1 MTGLLPNGVTGGGVI
16 PETDPGYRKV
26 TTALELA
33 QAIVAANKIDPGKTG
48 RSYVIEIM
56 NDLDLGWNEI
66 GTAAQTLA
74 STPFSQHGN
83 TPLLHPKLIAS
94 GVSNM
99 QISPKKGGLTI
110 FSANGATIRHSSWS
124 IKATSNII
132 IRNLKFDEL
141 WEWDEATKG
150 DYDKNNWD
158 FIVIGVGGGRVSHIW
173 IDHCTFTNAYDG
185 IIDTKGG
192 SSNVT
197 YSWNSYV
204 GDDGV
209 VNAFNPTAN
218 LSSFVWQ
225 QINKLEESKD
235 SYPLYSTLRNKM
247 LLSPE
252 QIVQVMQ
259 GTKKTMAVGE
269 LSKDVVNQMSS
280 VTFHHN
286 LFVNPVDRLP
296 RSAGAQIHSYNNYAD
311 ASNLLIAKRLRDAK
325 LAAMSTADQA
335 KFSGDNPFKFGPSLN
350 GSISVEDGAM
360 LVEKSVY
367 LDVLWPLRNNQS
379 NPGDASYT
387 GKILGLDTMYTLH
400 NEDGTTHA
408 ERGDS
413 TTAGSKLGPVQDLRI
428 KAFRWN
434 TTHGNAPYT
443 LSASAYDDPAGLK
456 GILQTGAGA
465 GKLSWS
471 KDNWLKTSY

>member
-1 MTGLLPNGVTGGGVI
+1 MPAGVTGGGVI

-48 RSYVIEIM
+48 RAYVIEIM

-66 GTAAQTLA
+66 GSAAQTLA
-74 STPFSQHGN
+74 STPFSKHAN
-83 TPLLHPKLIAS
+83 TPKLHPKLIAS
-94 GVSNM
+94 DVSNL

-124 IKATSNII
+124 IKATSNVI

-141 WEWDEATKG
+141 WEWDEDTKG

-173 IDHCTFTNAYDG
+173 IDHCTFSNAYDG

-192 SSNVT
+192 TSNVT
-197 YSWNSYV
+197 YSWNAYV

-209 VNAFNPTAN
+209 ANAFNPTAN
-218 LSSFVWQ
+218 LNSFVWQ
-225 QINKLEESKD
+225 QINKLEENKD

-247 LLSPE
+247 LLTPE

-259 GTKKTMAVGE
+259 GTKKTMAIGE

-280 VTFHHN
+280 VTLHHN
-286 LFVNPVDRLP
+286 LYLNPVDRLP
-296 RSAGAQIHSYNNYAD
+296 RSAGAQVHSYNNYAD
-311 ASNLLIAKRLRDAK
+311 ATNLLAAKRMRDAK
-325 LAAMSTADQA
+325 FAAMSSADQA
-335 KFSGDNPFKFGPSLN
+335 KFTSDNPYKFGPSLN

-367 LDVLWPLRNNQS
+367 IDVLWPLRNNQT
-379 NPGDASYT
+379 NPADASYT
-387 GKILGLDTMYTLH
+387 GKILGLDLQYIFH
-400 NEDGTTHA
+400 NEDGTTYT

-413 TTAGSKLGPVQDLRI
+413 TATGSRLGPFQDSRI
-428 KAFRWN
+428 KPFAWN
-434 TTHGNAPYT
+434 TTHGGAPYT
-443 LSASAYDDPAGLK
+443 LPASAYDDPASLLPVIQAGV
-456 GILQTGAGA
+456 GAGRLTWA
-465 GKLSWS
+465 KE
-471 KDNWLKTSY
+471 NWLKVKY